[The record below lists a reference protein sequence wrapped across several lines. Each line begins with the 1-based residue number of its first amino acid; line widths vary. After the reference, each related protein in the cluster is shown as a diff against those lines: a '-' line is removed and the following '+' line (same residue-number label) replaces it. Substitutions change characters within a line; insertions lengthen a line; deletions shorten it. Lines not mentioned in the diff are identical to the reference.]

1 MECCVL
7 SDQVTVNDA
16 GVKKEF
22 NFILFYF
29 ILFFGGGGRGFT
41 FNNKLN
47 PYPSWIPYIR
57 IRIFNIWT
65 EQKGLWYGYTKD
77 GF

>member
-1 MECCVL
+1 MDCSVL

-22 NFILFYF
+22 NFILCFEIF
-29 ILFFGGGGRGFT
+29 LGGLPLI
-41 FNNKLN
+41 KKPN

-65 EQKGLWYGYTKD
+65 EQKGLWYGHTKD

>member
-1 MECCVL
+1 MDCSVL

-22 NFILFYF
+22 NFILFF
-29 ILFFGGGGRGFT
+29 ENFFLGFT
-41 FNNKLN
+41 FNNKPN

-65 EQKGLWYGYTKD
+65 EQKGLWYGHTKD

>member
-16 GVKKEF
+16 GMKKEF

-29 ILFFGGGGRGFT
+29 ILFYFIFFLGGGGGVGGLPLIINLILT
-41 FNNKLN
+41 L
-47 PYPSWIPYIR
+47 PESR
-57 IRIFNIWT
+57 I
-65 EQKGLWYGYTKD
+65 
-77 GF
+77 

>member
-16 GVKKEF
+16 GMKKEF

-29 ILFFGGGGRGFT
+29 IFFGGGVGGVY
-41 FNNKLN
+41 L
-47 PYPSWIPYIR
+47 
-57 IRIFNIWT
+57 
-65 EQKGLWYGYTKD
+65 
-77 GF
+77 